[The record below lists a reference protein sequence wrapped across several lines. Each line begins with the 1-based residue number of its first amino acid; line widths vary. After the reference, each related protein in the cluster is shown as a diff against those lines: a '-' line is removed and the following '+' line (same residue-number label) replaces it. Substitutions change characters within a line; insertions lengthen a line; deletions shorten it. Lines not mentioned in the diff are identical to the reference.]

1 MSLAIPEPSS
11 LEARDFDSWQRS
23 TSSAFVPLNVA
34 PVGSRPFS
42 GRLSGLQAPDAIAIR
57 VDAQPHRV
65 ERTEALVAAG
75 GNGFFKFGL
84 QLRGHGLLVQDGREL
99 VLHPGDLTVYDTS
112 RPYSLTFE
120 QEASTLVLMVRHE
133 RMGASAQDVAELVA
147 TRLGEGGLVDVAAPT
162 LTGLA
167 RRVPGLAGAVG
178 SRLVGHAVDLLET
191 VCDDDADRLLGGHGG
206 ERRAELRRIMRFIDE
221 RLGDPSLTPQSVA
234 EAHFISLRSL
244 YKLFDESGTT
254 VAAWIRQRRLD
265 RARADL
271 LDAALSNLP
280 VGQIATRYGLPD
292 AAHFSR
298 LFRAAFGVS
307 PSQLRRTAALD

>member
-1 MSLAIPEPSS
+1 MVVANSAV

-23 TSSAFVPLNVA
+23 TSSAFVPLNVI
-34 PVGSRPFS
+34 PVGSRSFT
-42 GRLSGLQAPDAIAIR
+42 GRLSGLSCADAIAIR

-65 ERTEALVAAG
+65 ERTAALVEAG

-84 QLRGHGLLVQDGREL
+84 QLRGHGLLVQEGREL
-99 VLHPGDLTVYDTS
+99 VLRPGDLTVYDTS

-120 QEASTLVLMVRHE
+120 QAASTLVLMIRHE

-147 TRLGEGGLVDVAAPT
+147 TRLGDGGLVDVAAPT
-162 LTGLA
+162 L
-167 RRVPGLAGAVG
+167 VGLAGRIPGIGGALG
-178 SRLVGHAVDLLET
+178 RRLVGHAVELLQT

-206 ERRAELRRIMRFIDE
+206 ERRAEMRRIMRSIDE
-221 RLGDPSLTPQSVA
+221 RLGDPELSPQSVA
-234 EAHFISLRSL
+234 DEHFISVRSL
-244 YKLFDESGTT
+244 YKLFDDAGTP

-271 LDAALSNLP
+271 LDPAQGEVP
-280 VGQIATRYGLPD
+280 VGHIATRYGLPD

-298 LFRAAFGVS
+298 LFRAAFAVS
-307 PSQLRRTAALD
+307 PSQLRRTASPS